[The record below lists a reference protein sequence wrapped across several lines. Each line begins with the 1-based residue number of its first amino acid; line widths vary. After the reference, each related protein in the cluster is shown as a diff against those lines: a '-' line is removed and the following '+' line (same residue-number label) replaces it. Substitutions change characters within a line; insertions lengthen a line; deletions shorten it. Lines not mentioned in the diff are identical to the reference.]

1 MAQKHFFTEKTA
13 TGLNVDQITRI
24 RAYSLYLELDIHAYP
39 FIRLYKVQNDY
50 RSQLKILI
58 SKANGIFHVKL
69 TKTLKNPLKSKC

>member
-1 MAQKHFFTEKTA
+1 MYSAWRKNTFLQKKQPRA
-13 TGLNVDQITRI
+13 LNVDQITRI

-39 FIRLYKVQNDY
+39 FIGLYKVQNDY

-69 TKTLKNPLKSKC
+69 TKTLKNP